1 MTTRERASAF
11 RPGST
16 PLASVRRFRGEGG
29 RSLGESKTHIED
41 DAWLSH
47 MFFVILHL
55 TLFSRVYH
63 LGPGRRVRTRE
74 SNSTH
79 SRCDAGQV
87 CGPTPVC
94 MAAGCSPERNNTR
107 NIRTWRRE
115 EGGEK
120 RRGQTRRESTRE
132 SQKRTEGNPPSRT
145 TLMSTEDGC
154 AEVGQQV

>member
-107 NIRTWRRE
+107 NIRTYRKGEERRE
-115 EGGEK
+115 EKKEGDRQDVRVQGK
-120 RRGQTRRESTRE
+120 VRKGRKATHPRGRH
-132 SQKRTEGNPPSRT
+132 
-145 TLMSTEDGC
+145 
-154 AEVGQQV
+154 